1 MLWFTWLLSL
11 VLKFVV
17 IHCDTQKQR
26 QIEFIPRINWT
37 TTKNTKYKKRDK
49 NIGKEW
55 NWITTYNYIAINPSS
70 QIKKYFN
77 RILTFGC
84 MKIGTNKTKQNKTI
98 KRQYDIPMVHVQFA
112 FSRHHW
118 NKIFK
123 GRQPFGYTRWKT
135 DLTFF
140 SKIVVHTRHGSDLT

>member
-55 NWITTYNYIAINPSS
+55 NWITTYNYLAINPSS

-84 MKIGTNKTKQNKTI
+84 MKIGTNKTKQN
-98 KRQYDIPMVHVQFA
+98 
-112 FSRHHW
+112 
-118 NKIFK
+118 NKKAIFK

>member
-37 TTKNTKYKKRDK
+37 TNKNTKYKKRDK

-84 MKIGTNKTKQNKTI
+84 MKIGTNKTKQKKGNMTSHLYMYNLLLVDIIETKYLKEDNHSVTLDG
-98 KRQYDIPMVHVQFA
+98 KRI
-112 FSRHHW
+112 
-118 NKIFK
+118 
-123 GRQPFGYTRWKT
+123 
-135 DLTFF
+135 
-140 SKIVVHTRHGSDLT
+140 